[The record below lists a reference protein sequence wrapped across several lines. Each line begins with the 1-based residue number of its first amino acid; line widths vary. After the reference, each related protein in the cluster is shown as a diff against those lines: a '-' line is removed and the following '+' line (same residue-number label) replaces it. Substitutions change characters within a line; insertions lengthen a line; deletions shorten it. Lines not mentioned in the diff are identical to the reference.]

1 MRRRNRGSNLRGKDQ
16 EALPLHSVETLWGST
31 SSACAKETI
40 SKQFKTK
47 TYQCV
52 KTRVL
57 LSFVFVCDFKKMH

>member
-31 SSACAKETI
+31 SSACAKETT

-52 KTRVL
+52 KT
-57 LSFVFVCDFKKMH
+57 

>member
-1 MRRRNRGSNLRGKDQ
+1 MRRSNRGSNLRGKDQ
-16 EALPLHSVETLWGST
+16 EALPLHSVETLRGST